1 LTFCHVNAA
10 RTDAAVARS
19 SGTVRRYF
27 MIGNKELDAVQS
39 LIDSKSG
46 GLAAHINN
54 FTVW

>member
-1 LTFCHVNAA
+1 
-10 RTDAAVARS
+10 
-19 SGTVRRYF
+19 